1 MPSNKNITIFKLSN
15 RKDSVQV
22 TRAKKLPKDL
32 DVTTF
37 ILPSD
42 AKNFPNA
49 NLWGLTGGC
58 GTSVNA

>member
-15 RKDSVQV
+15 RKDSAQV

-49 NLWGLTGGC
+49 NLWGLQGA
-58 GTSVNA
+58 VEQV